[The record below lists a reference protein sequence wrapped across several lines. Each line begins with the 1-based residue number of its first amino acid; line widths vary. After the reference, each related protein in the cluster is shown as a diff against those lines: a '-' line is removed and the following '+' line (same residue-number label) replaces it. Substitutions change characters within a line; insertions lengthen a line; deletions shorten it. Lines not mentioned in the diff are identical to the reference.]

1 VTPADLPSTVAT
13 VLVTPVTR
21 SRAALAAARLLA
33 LAATTAAAAAVAL
46 PLLTSGDWLTD
57 LFRTPEPV
65 LAPSFAAAGA
75 LLVDTP
81 VARRLGWLLVA
92 VGLSAGGYVL
102 ATSWAYLDGGG
113 GPAAWL
119 RGWLWIPALLLVTGV
134 LPQVL
139 PDGRPLPGWWRV
151 PAAAAVLLTVLTT
164 LAVAVP
170 GGPEDPFAVPGFPV
184 ALGLLVL
191 AGVASLVV
199 RVGRADEVVR
209 RQLAWVAYAL
219 VTAIA
224 ATFLAPWWLVALA
237 VLLVPG
243 SIVVAALRYRL
254 FVIDLIVDRT
264 LVGGILLAGTA
275 VVYAAVVTWA
285 GALLGERRGT
295 APFLAAFA
303 VALAFHPAQTRVR
316 RAVDRLLHGDR
327 GDPLA
332 VLTHLDRALAAAAG
346 PRQALRAGVEVA
358 VARLRLRG
366 SAVRVA
372 LPDGGTV
379 VERWGEAAGDDGSFD
394 APGAVPLVLHGE
406 TVGTLLVVPRTGPA
420 GQEPLDERLLA
431 GLAGRLAAAAYAVR
445 LSRDIEESRERLLTA
460 REEER
465 RRLRR
470 DLHDGLGPQ
479 LSAVVMTLDTAAS
492 ALRRDQGDR
501 ALALVGS
508 AGRHAKDAVT
518 DVRRLVHGLRPPA
531 LDDLGLVGAL
541 RATAAG
547 MSEGGPEVVVEGS
560 GDLESLPAALEV
572 AVLRIAQEALV
583 NAVRHAG
590 ASRIRIAVSAGQDVV
605 EVEVADDGVGLR
617 AGRTAGVGLASMG
630 ERAAELGGS
639 CSIGPG
645 RTRGTTVHAV
655 IPRPVAL

>member
-1 VTPADLPSTVAT
+1 M
-13 VLVTPVTR
+13 LVSPVTD
-21 SRAALAAARLLA
+21 SRAAVLAARLLA
-33 LAATTAAAAAVAL
+33 FAAAVSAAVAVAL
-46 PLLTSGDWLTD
+46 PLLTGGSWLAD

-81 VARRLGWLLVA
+81 AARRLGWLLVA

-102 ATSWAYLDGGG
+102 STSWAYLGGG
-113 GPAAWL
+113 GAATWL
-119 RGWLWIPALLLVTGV
+119 RGWLWIPAFLLVTTV

-139 PDGRPLPGWWRV
+139 PDGRPLPGRWRV
-151 PAAAAVLLTVLTT
+151 PAAAAVVLTALTT

-170 GGPEDPFAVPGFPV
+170 RGPESPFAIPGFPV
-184 ALGLLVL
+184 VLGVMIV
-191 AGVASLVV
+191 AGAASLVV
-199 RVGRADEVVR
+199 RVRRADAVVR

-219 VTAIA
+219 GAAVVVT
-224 ATFLAPWWLVALA
+224 FVGPWWLVALA
-237 VLLVPG
+237 VLLVPA

-254 FVIDLIVDRT
+254 FAIDLIVDRT
-264 LVGGILLAGTA
+264 LVGAVLLAGTA
-275 VVYAAVVTWA
+275 VVYAAVVAWV
-285 GALLGERRGT
+285 GALLGERRGS

-332 VLTHLDRALAAAAG
+332 LLAHLDRALAAAAG
-346 PRQALRAGVEVA
+346 PRQALREAAAVA

-366 SAVRVA
+366 LSVEVD
-372 LPDGGTV
+372 LPGGRGV
-379 VERWGEAAGDDGSFD
+379 VERAGDVDD
-394 APGAVPLVLHGE
+394 TAAPTVLPLVLHGQP
-406 TVGTLLVVPRTGPA
+406 VGTLVVVPRQRA
-420 GQEPLDERLLA
+420 GSPDRVEERLLA

-445 LSRDIEESRERLLTA
+445 LARDVEESRERLLAA

-479 LSAVVMTLDTAAS
+479 LSAVVMTLDTAGS
-492 ALRRDQGDR
+492 AMRRGDGDR
-501 ALALVGS
+501 ALALVGAA
-508 AGRHAKDAVT
+508 AGHAKDAVT

-531 LDDLGLVGAL
+531 LDDLGLLGAL
-541 RATAAG
+541 RASASAL
-547 MSEGGPEVVVEGS
+547 SEGGPDVVVEGS
-560 GDLESLPAALEV
+560 GDIGSLPAALEV

-590 ASRIRIAVSAGQDVV
+590 AARIRVDVRAGAD
-605 EVEVADDGVGLR
+605 EVELEVTDDGRGLPAQR
-617 AGRTAGVGLASMG
+617 VAGVGLASMT
-630 ERAAELGGS
+630 ERAAELGGR
-639 CSIGPG
+639 CSVDRRASGG
-645 RTRGTTVHAV
+645 TRVRAV
-655 IPRPVAL
+655 IPRPVVA

>member
-1 VTPADLPSTVAT
+1 M
-13 VLVTPVTR
+13 LVTPVAR
-21 SRAALAAARLLA
+21 SRAALAVARLLA
-33 LAATTAAAAAVAL
+33 LAATAAAAVAVAL
-46 PLLTSGDWLTD
+46 PLLTGGDWLAD

-81 VARRLGWLLVA
+81 AARRLGWLLVV

-113 GPAAWL
+113 AGVWL
-119 RGWLWIPALLLVTGV
+119 RGWLWIPAFLLVTGV

-151 PAAAAVLLTVLTT
+151 PAGAAVLLTVATT

-170 GGPEDPFAVPGFPV
+170 GGPADPFAVPGFPAV
-184 ALGLLVL
+184 LALVVL
-191 AGVASLVV
+191 AGAASLAV
-199 RVGRADEVVR
+199 RVRRADAVVR

-219 VTAIA
+219 VAA
-224 ATFLAPWWLVALA
+224 VVATFVAPWWLVALA
-237 VLLVPG
+237 VLLVPA

-254 FVIDLIVDRT
+254 FAIDLIVDRT
-264 LVGGILLAGTA
+264 LVAGVLLAGTA
-275 VVYAAVVTWA
+275 VVYAAVVAWA

-295 APFLAAFA
+295 APFVAAFA

-327 GDPLA
+327 RDPLA
-332 VLTHLDRALAAAAG
+332 LLTHLDRALAAAAG
-346 PRQALRAGVEVA
+346 PRQALREALAVA
-358 VARLRLRG
+358 VDRLRLRG
-366 SAVRVA
+366 LSVQVD

-379 VERWGEAAGDDGSFD
+379 VERSGEAGGDVDAFD
-394 APGAVPLVLHGE
+394 APDAVPLVLHGQQ
-406 TVGTLLVVPRTGPA
+406 VGTLLVVTRPGHA
-420 GQEPLDERLLA
+420 GREPLDERLLT

-445 LSRDIEESRERLLTA
+445 LARDVEESRERLLTA

-492 ALRRDQGDR
+492 ALRRDDGQR

-508 AGRHAKDAVT
+508 AAGHARDAVT

-531 LDDLGLVGAL
+531 LDDLGLLGAL

-547 MSEGGPEVVVEGS
+547 VSAGGPEVVVEGS
-560 GDLESLPAALEV
+560 GDVDSLPAALEV
-572 AVLRIAQEALV
+572 AVLRIAQEALL

-590 ASRIRIAVSAGQDVV
+590 ASRVRVAVHAGADVV
-605 EVEVADDGVGLR
+605 GLEVVDDGRGLP
-617 AGRTAGVGLASMG
+617 ADRTAGVGLASMG

-639 CSIGPG
+639 CAVGAAPDG
-645 RTRGTTVHAV
+645 GTRVHAV
-655 IPRPVAL
+655 IPRPGTP